1 MSKNRFKEERYVEK
15 NLAGKQ
21 KNPFVRGK
29 LNRSLILNTKMS
41 PKMRERINNPNK
53 RREDQWRVKFE
64 HNAQVTELILAKKE
78 TTQDASSFNKEKF
91 IDHIAD
97 FYKKKSLVI
106 PKEMLSVGIDA
117 LIDFFKRKHTD
128 LVVCGDVFDRQLVRD
143 FALIHNKHK
152 PQGFIADE

>member
-1 MSKNRFKEERYVEK
+1 VFPQLVS
-15 NLAGKQ
+15 
-21 KNPFVRGK
+21 
-29 LNRSLILNTKMS
+29 
-41 PKMRERINNPNK
+41 
-53 RREDQWRVKFE
+53 
-64 HNAQVTELILAKKE
+64 AKKDSK
-78 TTQDASSFNKEKF
+78 QDTSSYNKEKF

-97 FYKKKSLVI
+97 FYEKKSLVI

-117 LIDFFKRKHTD
+117 LTDFFKRKHTD